1 MRIFYER
8 VSTEHQSLARQDE
21 LLKKLNIE
29 KVYADK
35 ATGKHMDRPQLKAML
50 EFAREG
56 DTIVVESFS
65 RLSRTTKDLLNLVE
79 SMHAKGIA
87 FESQKEKTASGKLF
101 LTIIAALNEFER
113 EVLLERQAEGIAVA
127 KRNGKYKGRVHASI
141 DKFLFVELYK
151 EYKNLVV

>member
-29 KVYADK
+29 KVFADK
-35 ATGKHMDRPQLKAML
+35 ATGKHM
-50 EFAREG
+50 
-56 DTIVVESFS
+56 
-65 RLSRTTKDLLNLVE
+65 E
-79 SMHAKGIA
+79 SMHAKGIT
-87 FESQKEKTASGKLF
+87 FESQKEKIDTSTASGKLF

-127 KRNGKYKGRVHASI
+127 KRNGKYKGRMHASI
-141 DKFLFVELYK
+141 DKFLFTELYK
-151 EYKNLVV
+151 EYKKRNITQKYMCKRLGISRSTLYKEIKKYELNNL